1 MVNFSGFKRIKIGV
15 IGDLIFDHYIFGTVN
30 RISPEAPVPVVRVTK
45 ETSFLGGAS
54 NVARNLTSLGIDTYL
69 FGVVGNDSYGDKLL
83 HMVEKANIATDNI
96 IRMEH
101 RPTTVKTR
109 VIAHSQ
115 QVVRFDKEVVLN
127 LEKKH
132 TKAILNSVKK
142 LQLDAVI
149 VSDYGKGV
157 VTRGLIDGLVK
168 MNKFVSVDPK
178 VHNAYFYKNV
188 NIITP
193 NLKEAKEISNVEI
206 DSFVNGVEI
215 AAKKILEET
224 DADYILITRGQEG
237 MTLFSKD
244 GDIYQQKAKA
254 KEVYDVT
261 GAGDTVIAVLTAC
274 AAAGFNI
281 KQAVKIANIAAGIV
295 VGKMGTATLSLDEI
309 ESKLSL

>member
-1 MVNFSGFKRIKIGV
+1 MINFDGFKKIKIGV
-15 IGDLIFDHYIFGTVN
+15 IGDLIFDHYVFGTVD
-30 RISPEAPVPVVRVTK
+30 RISPEAPVPVVKVTK
-45 ETSFLGGAS
+45 EASFLGGAS
-54 NVARNLTSLGIDTYL
+54 NVARNLTSLGVDTYL
-69 FGVVGNDSYGDKLL
+69 FGVVGNDFYGEKLL
-83 HMVEKANIATDNI
+83 YMVKQANICTDNI
-96 IRMEH
+96 MKMEH

-132 TKAILNSVKK
+132 TKTILNSVKN

-157 VTRGLIDGLVK
+157 VTQELIDGLVK

-193 NLKEAKEISNVEI
+193 NLKEAKEISNIEI
-206 DSFVNGVEI
+206 DSFTNGVEI
-215 AAKKILEET
+215 AARKILEET
-224 DADYILITRGQEG
+224 DADYILITCGRDG
-237 MTLFSKD
+237 MTLFPKK
-244 GDIYQQKAKA
+244 GDVYQQKAKA

-274 AAAGFNI
+274 AAAGFDM
-281 KQAVKIANIAAGIV
+281 KQAVKLANIAAGIV
-295 VGKMGTATLSLDEI
+295 VGKMGTATLTLDEM
-309 ESKLSL
+309 ESQLS